1 MCVFP
6 FRYRVL
12 DGNMENYECCQNYIQ
27 CCCFKGGACG
37 EKHCPHCCLCLEAF
51 CCVGPS
57 MSSSRAFIMDMYNLR
72 SDPCDNRL
80 IRFSNCCKFIDL
92 ETSFSVLLFLIL
104 FFDR

>member
-1 MCVFP
+1 MSLTSL
-6 FRYRVL
+6 RYRVL
-12 DGNMENYECCQNYIQ
+12 DGKMENYLCCQNYIQ

-57 MSSSRAFIMDMYNLR
+57 MSSSRAYIMDMYDLK

-80 IRFSNCCKFIDL
+80 IRFSNCSKKYIIP
-92 ETSFSVLLFLIL
+92 LL
-104 FFDR
+104 